1 MSHLV
6 PLISDLAMILTLA
19 GLATILCKKLNQPLI
34 LGYML
39 AGFLA
44 SPHFSLLPNVIDSD
58 NITVWS
64 DIGVIFILFDLGL
77 DYNFNK
83 IKSTANTAIIAAVT
97 EFTGIACL
105 GFACAQLLGWSLT
118 DSIFT
123 GCMLTMSSTAV
134 VSKTLGELNLL
145 KQAFAPIAFGILV
158 LEDIS
163 GIIMM
168 VVLSTVA
175 AAGSAISPLSMLESI
190 GLLVFFFIIC
200 FIIGIYFL
208 PTFFKKTRQYFNDE
222 TLLIVSLGLCLS
234 MVVLASKMGF
244 SSALGAFLMG
254 TLLSGTI
261 YTRRTKVLLEP
272 VKNLFSGIFFV
283 SVGMMVDPSVVSG
296 SLFTIIALAITLIT
310 GKCIFTSLGVMLSG
324 QPLKTSMRCGFSLTQ
339 LGEFAF
345 IVANIGASYGLTSS
359 FLYPVFVTVSVLT
372 IFLTPHILL
381 STDKVY
387 RRFLRRLPKKTAVM
401 LIEAHRDNKNTRQQ
415 SDWKDFLQLYFTKI
429 TVYTVILIF
438 ISYIGTY
445 NILPYCRSVIQP
457 PFGDLSAAAVT
468 LLFMSPF
475 LAALMVSR
483 LGRRDLMAGLWFK
496 KRSNRPLILV
506 LMFLKAA
513 IGLFFIMQVF
523 TTMLGLHIIIAIIAA
538 LVLAKF
544 IYSSDYL
551 IGRYL
556 QIESQFLINLNAENL
571 AAAAQKRASARHGM
585 WLDEQFYTCAYE
597 IQPGSPWIGWSIR
610 RLDVH
615 RNYKIFVIE
624 ISNQHGYHPIP
635 SGHTVLRTGDKL
647 LITAPLNVLQTFDA
661 AIKNMGLGLAKI
673 TETVT
678 LHKFLEHESQVRKE
692 HDMLLCYAMPV
703 TSASP
708 LARSTLKKSDT
719 LSKGKWLALGLERGD
734 YTISDPDASFVIN
747 NGDILW
753 IIGSRQML
761 SSLFRDTTL

>member
-1 MSHLV
+1 
-6 PLISDLAMILTLA
+6 
-19 GLATILCKKLNQPLI
+19 
-34 LGYML
+34 
-39 AGFLA
+39 
-44 SPHFSLLPNVIDSD
+44 
-58 NITVWS
+58 
-64 DIGVIFILFDLGL
+64 
-77 DYNFNK
+77 
-83 IKSTANTAIIAAVT
+83 
-97 EFTGIACL
+97 
-105 GFACAQLLGWSLT
+105 
-118 DSIFT
+118 
-123 GCMLTMSSTAV
+123 
-134 VSKTLGELNLL
+134 
-145 KQAFAPIAFGILV
+145 
-158 LEDIS
+158 
-163 GIIMM
+163 
-168 VVLSTVA
+168 
-175 AAGSAISPLSMLESI
+175 
-190 GLLVFFFIIC
+190 
-200 FIIGIYFL
+200 
-208 PTFFKKTRQYFNDE
+208 
-222 TLLIVSLGLCLS
+222 
-234 MVVLASKMGF
+234 
-244 SSALGAFLMG
+244 MG

-359 FLYPVFVTVSVLT
+359 FWYPVFVTVSVLT